1 MKTPLLAALG
11 APVLLLGAAGPL
23 TPPPAR
29 PGTASGKAPPPV
41 VAATHPVLARVRARP
56 AAPPVATPA
65 SRAAALPALN
75 GVIQRSCAGCHSDQ
89 RRQGNLSLQA
99 VDLATVATVAPEVAE
114 KMIGKLRTGMM
125 PPPGRARPGGDTLQL
140 LAETLERFREV
151 AVRRAPNPGRRTFQR
166 LNRAEYER
174 AIRDLLALDV
184 NAEAWLP
191 LDTRSANFDNIA
203 DVQLPSATVLE
214 AYLDAASAISRL
226 AVGDPQ
232 AAVSTATYKVPRLAN
247 QVEPAPGAPAGTRGG
262 ISVTHVFPADGEYV
276 FHVNL
281 HSTPIGQLVGS
292 NAPFDEV
299 LEFSVDGERVAAM
312 VLDRGMHESEPAGLD
327 LRTAPVRVKAGP
339 HRIAAAFVRTFEG
352 PVNDNMA
359 PIGNSLPDT
368 QIGIQDAITIQGH
381 VKVFTVTGPT
391 NPTGVSDTPSRRR
404 IFGCRPLAPAEQ
416 RPCAERIVRRL
427 ATEAYRRPLATGDVA
442 ALMAFYDEGAAAHGF
457 EGGVRAALE
466 AVLAS
471 PHFVFRTEALPAA
484 ARPGTL
490 APVGAVDLASRLSF
504 FLWGA
509 PPDSALLAAART
521 GRLADTTVLLAQARR
536 LLADPRSDALAT
548 RFAAQWLRL
557 QDVDKVHPDPILYP
571 DFNLQLAQDARE
583 ETERFMAGLVRENR
597 SLLELLTADYTW
609 ANERLARH
617 YGIPDVAGEQFRR
630 VAHAEPGRRGLLGH
644 TSVLLL
650 TSLGNRTSPVLRG
663 KWVMEVL
670 LGSPPPPPP
679 PNVPDLEATAG
690 DTEGRRLTTR
700 ERMEQHRANPSCRSC
715 HAVIDPI
722 GLALDNFDVTGR
734 WRIREHMVPLDTRG
748 TFYDGTPVTGPADL
762 QQALLRRPI
771 PLARSFVANLMAY
784 ATGRR
789 IEAHDGPAVRRVE
802 GAARA
807 RQYRLHDLILGV
819 VRSEPF
825 RFRMVPASQAVRPA
839 SGAVGA
845 LR

>member
-1 MKTPLLAALG
+1 MKIPLLVALG
-11 APVLLLGAAGPL
+11 APALLLGAAGSH
-23 TPPPAR
+23 TPPPR
-29 PGTASGKAPPPV
+29 PSATRG
-41 VAATHPVLARVRARP
+41 AAVHPVLTRP
-56 AAPPVATPA
+56 AATAPAATARTATARTATAP
-65 SRAAALPALN
+65 AALPALN
-75 GVIQRSCAGCHSDQ
+75 AVVQRSCAGCHSDQ
-89 RRQGNLSLQA
+89 RKQGNLSLQGIN
-99 VDLATVATVAPEVAE
+99 LATVGTDAPDIAE

-125 PPPGRARPGGDTLQL
+125 PPPGRARPGGDTLQQ
-140 LAETLERFREV
+140 LAETLEQFRAV
-151 AVRRAPNPGRRTFQR
+151 AVRRAPNPGRRSFQR
-166 LNRAEYER
+166 LNRPEYER
-174 AIRDLLALDV
+174 AIRDLLGLEV

-226 AVGDPQ
+226 AVGDPR
-232 AAVSTATYKVPRLAN
+232 APVSTATYKVPRLAS
-247 QVEPAPGAPAGTRGG
+247 QLEQAAGAPAGTRGG
-262 ISVTHVFPADGEYV
+262 ISVTHIFPADGEYV

-312 VLDRGMHESEPAGLD
+312 VLDRGMHESEPTGLD
-327 LRTAPVRVKAGP
+327 LRTVPIRVKAGAR
-339 HRIAAAFVRTFEG
+339 RIAATFVRTFEG

-381 VKVFTVTGPT
+381 VKVFSVTGPT

-404 IFGCRPLAPAEQ
+404 VFSCRPLAPAEQ
-416 RPCAERIVRRL
+416 RPCAQAIVSRL
-427 ATEAYRRPLATGDVA
+427 ATQAYRRPLAAGDLA
-442 ALMAFYDEGAAAHGF
+442 ALMAFYDDGAAAHGF

-466 AVLAS
+466 ATLAS

-490 APVGAVDLASRLSF
+490 APVRPLDLASRLSF

-509 PPDSALLAAART
+509 PPDAALLAAART

-557 QDVDKVHPDPILYP
+557 QDIDKVHPDPILYP

-583 ETERFMAGLVRENR
+583 ETERFVGGLIRGNR
-597 SLLELLTADYTW
+597 SLLELLTADSTW
-609 ANERLARH
+609 VNERLAAH
-617 YGIPDVAGEQFRR
+617 YGIPGVAGEQFRQ
-630 VAHAEPGRRGLLGH
+630 VAYADPARRGLLGH

-679 PNVPDLEATAG
+679 PNVPDLEATEG
-690 DTEGRRLTTR
+690 DKEGRRLTTR

-734 WRIREHMVPLDTRG
+734 WRIREHMAPLDTRG
-748 TFYDGTPVTGPADL
+748 TFYDGTEITGPQDL
-762 QQALLRRPI
+762 QAALLRRPM

-784 ATGRR
+784 GIGRR
-789 IEAHDGPAVRRVE
+789 IEAHDGPAVRQVE
-802 GAARA
+802 AAARA
-807 RQYRLHDLILGV
+807 RHYRLHDLILGV

-825 RFRMVPASQAVRPA
+825 RLRQIPATQAVRPA
-839 SGAVGA
+839 VGAVGA